1 MVELFKY
8 RKNNERYWDGP
19 KLHKQVVNKALSIA
33 KMLYPGYSFLFL
45 FDNVTN
51 HSIYIDNALRIRGMN
66 KKNYEKQVW
75 LYNGW
80 FEKDETSI
88 K

>member
-8 RKNNERYWDGP
+8 GKNNKRYWDGP
-19 KLHKQVVNKALSIA
+19 KLYKQVVNKALSIA
-33 KMLYPGYSFLFL
+33 KMLYPGYLFLFL

-51 HSIYIDNALRIRGMN
+51 HSVYIDNALCTRKIS
-66 KKNYEKQVW
+66 KKNDEKQVW
-75 LYNGW
+75 LYNRW
-80 FEKDETSI
+80 FEKDGTCI